1 MSEKHIN
8 NRDGDMTTKVTSIK
22 TDLPKG
28 VMFNAYPDSIG
39 QNMTDTVD
47 MLKRPEFKMATR

>member
-1 MSEKHIN
+1 MSEKYIN

-28 VMFNAYPDSIG
+28 VMFNAYPDSIV

-47 MLKRPEFKMATR
+47 MLK